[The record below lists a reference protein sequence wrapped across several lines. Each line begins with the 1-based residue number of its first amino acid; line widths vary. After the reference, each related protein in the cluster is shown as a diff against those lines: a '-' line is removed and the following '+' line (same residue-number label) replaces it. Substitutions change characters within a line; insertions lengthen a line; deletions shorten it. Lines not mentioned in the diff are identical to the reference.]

1 MMKRALSVVLALVML
16 ASLLVAPVS
25 AVKAKPMER
34 IREEEGSSARRNP
47 SVPLRDVQAATGENL
62 DEFED
67 IDIYFVNETDLGSV
81 YVNYYPQEDPPE
93 EVDSNE
99 ELDFQ
104 GIEKDGHNYYKI
116 TLNTE
121 LYDCI
126 FFHDGQN
133 GGYESGHQTEELQFI
148 RDAWDD
154 PLDENGNRYVVYYVY
169 REDGKL
175 NVNERIND
183 VWPQEK
189 QYTTPPTCTE
199 PGAKAYV
206 GLRTGVPQEEEPVSA
221 LGHLP
226 GEPVKEN
233 VTAPT
238 ETSEGGY
245 DMVVYCQRCGIELSR
260 EHTVLPAL
268 DLVDLYFVDQDDNA
282 EGWVYAF
289 GNSNENDAFPGV
301 QMTAVGVDEHGDNW
315 YKVT

>member
-16 ASLLVAPVS
+16 TSLLVAPVS

-133 GGYESGHQTEELQFI
+133 GGNNNHYKHIKSILPDTKITKTNQNFIGLPQF
-148 RDAWDD
+148 
-154 PLDENGNRYVVYYVY
+154 
-169 REDGKL
+169 
-175 NVNERIND
+175 
-183 VWPQEK
+183 
-189 QYTTPPTCTE
+189 C
-199 PGAKAYV
+199 
-206 GLRTGVPQEEEPVSA
+206 
-221 LGHLP
+221 
-226 GEPVKEN
+226 
-233 VTAPT
+233 
-238 ETSEGGY
+238 
-245 DMVVYCQRCGIELSR
+245 
-260 EHTVLPAL
+260 
-268 DLVDLYFVDQDDNA
+268 
-282 EGWVYAF
+282 
-289 GNSNENDAFPGV
+289 
-301 QMTAVGVDEHGDNW
+301 
-315 YKVT
+315 